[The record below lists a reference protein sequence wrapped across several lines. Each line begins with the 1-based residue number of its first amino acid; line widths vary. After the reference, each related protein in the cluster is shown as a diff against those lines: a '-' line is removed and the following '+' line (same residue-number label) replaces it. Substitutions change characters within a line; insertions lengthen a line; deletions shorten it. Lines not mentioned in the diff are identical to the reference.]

1 MSTTTKNDLIDY
13 ISNNAGLTK
22 TDAEAALSALTN
34 GIKTALTDGNK
45 VTLVGFG
52 TFTVNSRS
60 ARKGRNP
67 QTGAEINIPASNSVK
82 FKPGTTLKK
91 SVN

>member
-22 TDAEAALSALTN
+22 TDAEAALSAMTN
-34 GIKTALTDGNK
+34 GIRTALTDGNK

-52 TFTVNSRS
+52 SFTVNNRT

-67 QTGAEINIPASNSVK
+67 QTGAEIDIPASNSVK
-82 FKPGTTLKK
+82 FKAGTALKK

>member
-1 MSTTTKNDLIDY
+1 MTTTTKNDLIDY

-22 TDAEAALSALTN
+22 TDAEAALSAMTN

-52 TFTVNSRS
+52 SFTVNNRS

-67 QTGAEINIPASNSVK
+67 QTGAEIDIPASNSVK
-82 FKPGTTLKK
+82 FKAGTALKK

>member
-13 ISNNAGLTK
+13 ISNNAGLKK
-22 TDAEAALSALTN
+22 TDAEKALNALTT
-34 GIKTALTDGNK
+34 GIKDTLSDGGK

-52 TFTVNSRS
+52 TFSVNARS

-67 QTGAEINIPASNSVK
+67 QTGAEINIPASNGVK
-82 FKPGTTLKK
+82 FKPGTALKK

>member
-22 TDAEAALSALTN
+22 TDAEAALSAMTN

-52 TFTVNSRS
+52 SFTVNNRS

-67 QTGAEINIPASNSVK
+67 QTGDEIDIPASNSVK
-82 FKPGTTLKK
+82 FKAGTALKK

>member
-52 TFTVNSRS
+52 SFTVNNRS

-67 QTGAEINIPASNSVK
+67 QTGDEIDIPASNSVK
-82 FKPGTTLKK
+82 FKAGTALKK

>member
-34 GIKTALTDGNK
+34 GIKTSLTEGNK

-52 TFTVNSRS
+52 SFTVNNRT

-67 QTGAEINIPASNSVK
+67 QTGTEIDIPASNSVK
-82 FKPGTTLKK
+82 FKAGTALKK

>member
-22 TDAEAALSALTN
+22 TDAEAALSAMTN

-52 TFTVNSRS
+52 SFAVNNRS

-67 QTGAEINIPASNSVK
+67 QTGVEIDIPASNSVK
-82 FKPGTTLKK
+82 FKAGTALKK

>member
-34 GIKTALTDGNK
+34 GIKTSLTEGNK

-52 TFTVNSRS
+52 SFTVNNRS

-67 QTGAEINIPASNSVK
+67 QTGTEIDIPASNSVK
-82 FKPGTTLKK
+82 FKAGTALKK